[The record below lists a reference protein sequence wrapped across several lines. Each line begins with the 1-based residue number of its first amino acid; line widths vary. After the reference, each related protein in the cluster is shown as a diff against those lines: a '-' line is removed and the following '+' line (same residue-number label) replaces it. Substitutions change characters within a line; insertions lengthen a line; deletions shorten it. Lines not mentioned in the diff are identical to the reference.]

1 MNKASE
7 LRKMSKDDLAKALL
21 DARHEQLQLR
31 IDRSNEQV
39 ANTKKFRE
47 LRRDVARIK
56 TVLNELT
63 DA

>member
-1 MNKASE
+1 MNKVSE
-7 LRKMSKDDLAKALL
+7 LRKMSKDNLTKALI
-21 DARHEQLQLR
+21 DVRHEQLQLR

-56 TVLNELT
+56 TVLNEMT

>member
-1 MNKASE
+1 MNKVSE
-7 LRKMSKDDLAKALL
+7 LRKMSKDDLTKALI
-21 DARHEQLQLR
+21 DVRHEQLQLR

-56 TVLNELT
+56 TVLNEMT